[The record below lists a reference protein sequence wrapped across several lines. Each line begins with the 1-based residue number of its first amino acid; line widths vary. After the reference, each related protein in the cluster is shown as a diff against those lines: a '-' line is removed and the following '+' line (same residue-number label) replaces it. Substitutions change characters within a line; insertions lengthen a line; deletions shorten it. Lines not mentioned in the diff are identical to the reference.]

1 MREAATEHDL
11 PWEKWSRLNERI
23 WLILNPEEGGLDEP
37 EEIHARTYHH
47 RHAILLWEPEKAPAR
62 EAKLVTCAIRD
73 SQANEFDYAG
83 RGAARAAR
91 SLGVGRSPRDRLP
104 PGAHDTA
111 RRG

>member
-1 MREAATEHDL
+1 MRERTAVL
-11 PWEKWSRLNERI
+11 WSET
-23 WLILNPEEGGLDEP
+23 GK
-37 EEIHARTYHH
+37 T
-47 RHAILLWEPEKAPAR
+47 PAR
-62 EAKLVTCAIRD
+62 EALLVMSAIRD

-83 RGAARAAR
+83 REAARAAR

>member
-1 MREAATEHDL
+1 MRDRRSA
-11 PWEKWSRLNERI
+11 
-23 WLILNPEEGGLDEP
+23 
-37 EEIHARTYHH
+37 
-47 RHAILLWEPEKAPAR
+47 LLMTAEKAPAR
-62 EAKLVTCAIRD
+62 EAKLVTSAIRD

-83 RGAARAAR
+83 REAARAAR